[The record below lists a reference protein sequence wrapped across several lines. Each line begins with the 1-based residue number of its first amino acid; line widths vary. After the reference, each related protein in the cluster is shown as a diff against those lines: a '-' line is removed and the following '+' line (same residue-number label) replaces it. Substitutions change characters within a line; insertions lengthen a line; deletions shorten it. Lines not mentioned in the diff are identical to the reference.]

1 MKTTIKILCALGA
14 VAIGTALTS
23 QAATIDVT
31 TVGSSGTAGGAYF
44 FGIDPQS
51 TGTGVIDPFLRE
63 QNNGT
68 EYGVN
73 TSVSSPPYDDK
84 PGPWT
89 HDLAI
94 SSLASVNY
102 LGTSYYQFYLDANQ
116 VGNGT
121 ISLTTL
127 KIFTSAT
134 ALGTAAAVVNLV
146 TTGSAV
152 YNLGANVV
160 NIAGNNGSGSGDMYM
175 LIPAS
180 LIGTTGYLYL
190 YAGFGVGDGN
200 FASDDGFEEW
210 NAVEGP
216 NTSVPDAANTVSLF
230 GMTLV
235 GLAAFR
241 AKFKKA

>member
-1 MKTTIKILCALGA
+1 MKTTLKILSALCLVA
-14 VAIGTALTS
+14 VGTVLTS

-31 TVGSSGTAGGAYF
+31 TVGSSGTVGGAYF

-73 TSVSSPPYDDK
+73 TSVSSSPPYDDK

-89 HDLAI
+89 HDVAI

-102 LGTSYYQFYLDANQ
+102 LGTSYYQFFLDANQ
-116 VGNGT
+116 IQNGT

-134 ALGTAAAVVNLV
+134 ALGTASAVINLV

-160 NIAGNNGSGSGDMYM
+160 NIAGNNGSGSGDMLMY
-175 LIPAS
+175 IPAS

-200 FASDDGFEEW
+200 FASNDGFEEW

-216 NTSVPDAANTVSLF
+216 NASVPDAANTVPSS
-230 GMTLV
+230 
-235 GLAAFR
+235 A
-241 AKFKKA
+241 

>member
-1 MKTTIKILCALGA
+1 MKTTLKLLCALGA
-14 VAIGTALTS
+14 VAVGTALTS

-31 TVGSSGTAGGAYF
+31 TIGSSGSVGGAYF

-68 EYGVN
+68 ELGIN
-73 TSVSSPPYDDK
+73 TSIASPPYDDK

-94 SSLASVNY
+94 STLASVNY

-116 VGNGT
+116 VNNGN

-134 ALGTAAAVVNLV
+134 ALGTVSALSTLV
-146 TTGSAV
+146 AGSPV
-152 YNLGANVV
+152 YDLGANVV
-160 NIAGNNGSGSGDMYM
+160 NIAGNNGSGSGDMLMY
-175 LIPAS
+175 IPAS

-200 FASDDGFEEW
+200 YASNDGFEEW

-230 GMTLV
+230 GMALV

>member
-1 MKTTIKILCALGA
+1 MKTTLKILCALGLVA
-14 VAIGTALTS
+14 VGTVLTS

-31 TVGSSGTAGGAYF
+31 TIGSSGSVGSAYF

-63 QNNGT
+63 QNNGS
-68 EYGVN
+68 ELGVN
-73 TSVSSPPYDDK
+73 TSAGTPFDDK
-84 PGPWT
+84 GGPWT

-116 VGNGT
+116 IGNGT
-121 ISLTTL
+121 ISMTTL

-134 ALGTAAAVVNLV
+134 ALGTVSAV
-146 TTGSAV
+146 TTLVGGAGAV
-152 YNLGANVV
+152 YDLGANVV
-160 NIAGNNGSGSGDMYM
+160 NIAGNNGSGSGDMLMY
-175 LIPAS
+175 IPAS

-200 FASDDGFEEW
+200 FQSNDGFEEW
-210 NAVEGP
+210 HAVEGA
-216 NTSVPDAANTVSLF
+216 NSVPDAANTVSLF